1 MHREIREIAER
12 IRTGLR
18 LPDGDL
24 LDLWVVRESASRR

>member
-1 MHREIREIAER
+1 MNEIAER